1 MTEQPPHQT
10 ASILARS
17 DQPLIGII
25 TEQDGQEMVHYFA
38 DEQAADAAAGKDNVR
53 KALELIG
60 AWRNLMDWEDVERDL
75 DRIRHESE
83 PTPPVEP

>member
-1 MTEQPPHQT
+1 MAEQPPRQA

-25 TEQDGQEMVHYFA
+25 TERNSQEMVHYFA
-38 DEQAADAAAGKDNVR
+38 DEQAADDASGKDHVR

-60 AWRNLMDWEDVERDL
+60 AWRGLMDWEDVERDL

-83 PTPPVEP
+83 PTPPVEL

>member
-1 MTEQPPHQT
+1 MTKQPPHQT

-25 TEQDGQEMVHYFA
+25 TEQNGQEMVRYFA
-38 DEQAADAAAGKDNVR
+38 DEQAADAAASKDNVR
-53 KALELIG
+53 RALELIG
-60 AWRNLMDWEDVERDL
+60 AWRGLMDWEDVERDL

-83 PTPPVEP
+83 PTPPVEL

>member
-1 MTEQPPHQT
+1 MAEQPPHQAT
-10 ASILARS
+10 SILARS

-25 TEQDGQEMVHYFA
+25 TERNGQEVVHYFA
-38 DEQAADAAAGKDNVR
+38 DEQAADAAAGKDSVQ
-53 KALELIG
+53 KTLKLIG

-83 PTPPVEP
+83 PTPPVEL

>member
-1 MTEQPPHQT
+1 MTKQPPHQT

-38 DEQAADAAAGKDNVR
+38 DEQAADAAASKDNVR
-53 KALELIG
+53 RVLELIG

-83 PTPPVEP
+83 PTPPVEL

>member
-1 MTEQPPHQT
+1 MAEQPPHQA
-10 ASILARS
+10 ASILVRS

-25 TEQDGQEMVHYFA
+25 TERNGQEMVHYFA
-38 DEQAADAAAGKDNVR
+38 DEQAADAASGKDHVR

-60 AWRNLMDWEDVERDL
+60 AWRGLMDWEDVERDL

-83 PTPPVEP
+83 PTPPVEL